1 MQGSPCTSLCEQA
14 LVIVTQKVDHVLMS
28 TPKFCS
34 NKIVRFG
41 FLVVCAALC
50 GVVLS
55 LRR

>member
-14 LVIVTQKVDHVLMS
+14 LVIVTQTVDHVLMS

-41 FLVVCAALC
+41 FLVVCAALR
-50 GVVLS
+50 GVVKW
-55 LRR
+55 